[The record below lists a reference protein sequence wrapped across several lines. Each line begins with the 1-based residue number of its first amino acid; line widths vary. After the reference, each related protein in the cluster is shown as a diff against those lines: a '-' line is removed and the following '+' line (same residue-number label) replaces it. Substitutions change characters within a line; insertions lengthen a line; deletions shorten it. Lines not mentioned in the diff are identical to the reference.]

1 MDLRILNQG
10 SSRLIQQEKV
20 MLNILLG
27 SQVGILSI
35 VTIVGSIIAVGGWTL
50 FMFSKH
56 KDNGENK

>member
-1 MDLRILNQG
+1 MDLHILNKG
-10 SSRLIQQEKV
+10 IQPLNSEEKV

-56 KDNGENK
+56 KDNGNNK

>member
-1 MDLRILNQG
+1 
-10 SSRLIQQEKV
+10 

-56 KDNGENK
+56 KDGGNNK